1 MDKTVRFWHKADVQP
16 NRRICACHLCYHH
29 ISPYSRR
36 NYDINLL
43 ARKQR
48 ILENAKLLLRNQNH
62 LGTPEKGQIVAE
74 EAIQISQSETA
85 DKPSR

>member
-1 MDKTVRFWHKADVQP
+1 VPCVPGMDRVLPKMLERFSPWP
-16 NRRICACHLCYHH
+16 NH

-48 ILENAKLLLRNQNH
+48 ILENVKLLLRNQNH

>member
-1 MDKTVRFWHKADVQP
+1 M
-16 NRRICACHLCYHH
+16 
-29 ISPYSRR
+29 
-36 NYDINLL
+36 YDINLL

-48 ILENAKLLLRNQNH
+48 ILENVKLLLGNQNY

-74 EAIQISQSETA
+74 ETIQISQSETA